1 MDRLIKS
8 VCENSSNETKK
19 NSDAPL
25 IEEWVSDN
33 EDEVES
39 PVVVK
44 KKTVFPTVAKIEFV
58 RPKQHEKPVRKP
70 VKYAEMYRSQRPRGN
85 QRNWNNQKKI
95 KVLFSEEVAVLKR
108 EVGIKQYEINTLKTD
123 FEKLKQEKNAIDFKI
138 EKFDKASKDLDQL
151 LGSQITDKSKKG
163 FRYSA
168 EFQQPEFEGYG
179 LRANKSVCE
188 NSSNET
194 KKNSDA
200 PLIEEWVSNNEDEVE
215 SPVMVEKKIVVPT
228 IPKVNVVRPKQQ
240 EKSVRQTVSFD
251 HLKKDCGKRIIKP
264 VWKNTR
270 RVNDHYSTRM
280 THNPRRNMIPQAVLI
295 RSRIKAVNTAK
306 PKDAHNALK
315 RNRFNTVKAS
325 ACWVWMPKN
334 RVIDHTVE
342 GLKTVDGLKTVEELK
357 TAGYKVITSGS
368 RLLLLVKKLMLFN
381 TIVTSLKALGEGYS
395 SKNYIRK
402 FLRAI
407 HLKWR
412 TKVTTIEESKD
423 LTSLSLDELNGN
435 LKFHEMIIKKDSE
448 IVKAK
453 GERRS
458 LALKAKKES
467 SDKECLTS
475 GSEDEEY
482 AMTVRDFNKFFKRR
496 GRFVRQPRNDKKT
509 LKEADIKRTTKVIGN
524 VLDAVIEIILLENVQ
539 THRKR
544 RTKEHSSEALRVIA
558 IRKMM
563 KRLKTKH
570 VSWLMHLARCYNF
583 QGERH
588 MARQCTQPKRPRNS
602 AWFKEKIL
610 LVQAQEADYD
620 EAPGAKAILMSNLSS
635 YDSDVISKMY
645 YSEQPAFDPASDI
658 EIISDSNIVSYD
670 QYLKQT
676 ESAAVQNTTSIEQ
689 QNVVIISVFDEITH
703 RLAKCNAESIKNKNE
718 QESLT
723 AELERYK
730 EMCSI
735 DKECFEIQKKELL
748 FENDR
753 LLELIISQDLV
764 HNAVNS
770 LEVIDDCKSIRKS
783 WREEYNRNLT
793 LKAELSKMNELSKHV
808 QDFKIILQA
817 KESLISKLRARITT
831 LKGKNVSD
839 NNEPANNASV
849 IAPGMFR
856 LDLEPLSHRLKNNR
870 DAHEDNLKQTRN
882 ILTYYV
888 GL

>member
-70 VKYAEMYRSQRPRGN
+70 VKYAEMYRKPAMYVEVLNTCSLTKEDFLTGGHECGVSGFVKSFNTSTWEAVRID
-85 QRNWNNQKKI
+85 KSDDLIEI
-95 KVLFSEEVAVLKR
+95 KVL
-108 EVGIKQYEINTLKTD
+108 GIKLSALSTAKSKTVEGLKTAGYKVSTAG
-123 FEKLKQEKNAIDFKI
+123 EKVNAIKDIIKKKSFTHK
-138 EKFDKASKDLDQL
+138 EEMAPMASSDLE
-151 LGSQITDKSKKG
+151 
-163 FRYSA
+163 

-240 EKSVRQTVSFD
+240 EKSVRQTV
-251 HLKKDCGKRIIKP
+251 
-264 VWKNTR
+264 
-270 RVNDHYSTRM
+270 
-280 THNPRRNMIPQAVLI
+280 

-342 GLKTVDGLKTVEELK
+342 GLKTVDGLKTVEGLK
-357 TAGYKVITSGS
+357 PAGYKVITVGS
-368 RLLLLVKKLMLFN
+368 RLLLLVKKLML
-381 TIVTSLKALGEGYS
+381 
-395 SKNYIRK
+395 
-402 FLRAI
+402 
-407 HLKWR
+407 
-412 TKVTTIEESKD
+412 
-423 LTSLSLDELNGN
+423 
-435 LKFHEMIIKKDSE
+435 
-448 IVKAK
+448 
-453 GERRS
+453 RS

-496 GRFVRQPRNDKKT
+496 GRFSDSN
-509 LKEADIKRTTKVIGN
+509 KEDDEKAKDETC
-524 VLDAVIEIILLENVQ
+524 LMA
-539 THRKR
+539 HA
-544 RTKEHSSEALRVIA
+544 SS
-558 IRKMM
+558 K
-563 KRLKTKH
+563 
-570 VSWLMHLARCYNF
+570 
-583 QGERH
+583 
-588 MARQCTQPKRPRNS
+588 PKRPRNL
-602 AWFKEKIL
+602 AWFKDKIL
-610 LVQAQEADYD
+610 LVQAHEAGQVLD
-620 EAPGAKAILMSNLSS
+620 EEQLAFLAYLGVAESQDTQITITHNDALTLLTQTMMKHQ
-635 YDSDVISKMY
+635 MY

-658 EIISDSNIVSYD
+658 EITSDSNIVSYD

-676 ESAAVQNTTSIEQ
+676 ESPAVQNTTSIEQ

-730 EMCSI
+730 EMVSMFEERQKVDLNNHEKYIDSQMNDMILNKNAMFVAFQKEIDSLKFSLSKNVKDNESIMTKIDVLKTQSKEKENKYIEKEIDLEKKIKELENIVFNQSTQTMHMLTKPQVFYDDTHKQAFGYQNSFYLKKARQIKPTLHDGVVISRKHDVIYVVDSEETLTLADESRSKMLKNKMIQESFKNFDNGLHDELNEVKTVFNQMEAVVEQCSI
-735 DKECFEIQKKELL
+735 NKKCFEIQKKELL
-748 FENDR
+748 LEND
-753 LLELIISQDLV
+753 
-764 HNAVNS
+764 
-770 LEVIDDCKSIRKS
+770 
-783 WREEYNRNLT
+783 
-793 LKAELSKMNELSKHV
+793 
-808 QDFKIILQA
+808 
-817 KESLISKLRARITT
+817 
-831 LKGKNVSD
+831 
-839 NNEPANNASV
+839 
-849 IAPGMFR
+849 
-856 LDLEPLSHRLKNNR
+856 
-870 DAHEDNLKQTRN
+870 
-882 ILTYYV
+882 
-888 GL
+888 